1 MRSFPLRLITPSSG
15 VTSPSTTRTSV
26 DLPAPFGPSKVKI
39 FPGLSSSDTS
49 ERTRR
54 YQKKPRH
61 FPGNQT
67 CHVNFSL
74 AVVMKCYNI
83 TLLIFI
89 TMIGRIMLH
98 KKTLLF
104 AALSAALWGG
114 ATQAADAAVVA
125 SLKPVGFIAS
135 AIADGVT
142 ETQVL
147 LPDGASEH
155 DYSLRPSDVKRLQNA
170 DLVVWVGP
178 EMEAFMQ
185 KPVSKLPEA
194 KQVTIAQLE
203 DVKPLLMKSI
213 HDDDDDHDHAEKS
226 DEDHHHGDFNM
237 HLWLSPEIA
246 RATAVAIHGK
256 LVELMPQSRAKLD
269 ANLKDFEA
277 QLASTETQVGNELA
291 PLKGKGY
298 FVFHDAY
305 GYFEKQFGLTPLG
318 HFTVNPEIQPGAQR
332 LHEIRTQLVEQKA
345 TCVFAEPQFRP
356 AVVESVARGTS
367 VRMGTLDPP
376 GTNIKLG
383 KTSYSEFLNQLANQY
398 ASCLKGD

>member
-1 MRSFPLRLITPSSG
+1 
-15 VTSPSTTRTSV
+15 
-26 DLPAPFGPSKVKI
+26 
-39 FPGLSSSDTS
+39 
-49 ERTRR
+49 
-54 YQKKPRH
+54 
-61 FPGNQT
+61 
-67 CHVNFSL
+67 
-74 AVVMKCYNI
+74 
-83 TLLIFI
+83 
-89 TMIGRIMLH
+89 MISRIMLH
-98 KKTLLF
+98 KNTLLF

-114 ATQAADAAVVA
+114 ATQAANAAVVA
-125 SLKPVGFIAS
+125 SLKPLGFIAS

-142 ETQVL
+142 DTQVL

-155 DYSLRPSDVKRLQNA
+155 DYSLRPSDVKRLQGA
-170 DLVVWVGP
+170 DLVVWIGP
-178 EMEAFMQ
+178 EMEAFME
-185 KPVSKLPEA
+185 KSVKNIPDG
-194 KQVTIAQLE
+194 KQVTIAQLA
-203 DVKPLLMKSI
+203 DVKPLLMKGADDD
-213 HDDDDDHDHAEKS
+213 DDDDDHGHAHGEKG
-226 DEDHHHGDFNM
+226 DAHHHHGDYNM

-246 RATAVAIHGK
+246 RASAVAIHEK

-367 VRMGTLDPP
+367 VRMGTLDPL

>member
-1 MRSFPLRLITPSSG
+1 
-15 VTSPSTTRTSV
+15 
-26 DLPAPFGPSKVKI
+26 
-39 FPGLSSSDTS
+39 
-49 ERTRR
+49 
-54 YQKKPRH
+54 
-61 FPGNQT
+61 
-67 CHVNFSL
+67 
-74 AVVMKCYNI
+74 
-83 TLLIFI
+83 
-89 TMIGRIMLH
+89 
-98 KKTLLF
+98 
-104 AALSAALWGG
+104 
-114 ATQAADAAVVA
+114 
-125 SLKPVGFIAS
+125 
-135 AIADGVT
+135 
-142 ETQVL
+142 

-213 HDDDDDHDHAEKS
+213 HGDDDDHDHAEKS

-367 VRMGTLDPP
+367 VRMGTLDPL

-383 KTSYSEFLNQLANQY
+383 KTSYSEFLSQLANQY

>member
-1 MRSFPLRLITPSSG
+1 MLAELI
-15 VTSPSTTRTSV
+15 
-26 DLPAPFGPSKVKI
+26 
-39 FPGLSSSDTS
+39 
-49 ERTRR
+49 E
-54 YQKKPRH
+54 
-61 FPGNQT
+61 
-67 CHVNFSL
+67 
-74 AVVMKCYNI
+74 CYNI
-83 TLLIFI
+83 TFNLFM

-98 KKTLLF
+98 KNTLLF
-104 AALSAALWGG
+104 AGLSAAFLSVT
-114 ATQAADAAVVA
+114 ATNASAAVVA
-125 SLKPVGFIAS
+125 SLKPLGFVAA

-170 DLVVWVGP
+170 DLVVWIGP

-185 KPVSKLPEA
+185 KSAQKVPDAHK
-194 KQVTIAQLE
+194 VTISELSG
-203 DVKPLLMKSI
+203 VKPLLMKGS
-213 HDDDDDHDHAEKS
+213 DDDEDEHEHAHAEGEKS
-226 DEDHHHGDFNM
+226 DEHHHHGEYNM

-246 RATAVAIHGK
+246 RLSAVAIHDK

-277 QLASTETQVGNELA
+277 KLASTDEQVGRELA
-291 PLKGKGY
+291 PVKGKGY

-305 GYFEKQFGLTPLG
+305 GYYEKHYGLTPLG

-332 LHEIRTQLVEQKA
+332 LHEIRTELVEQKA

-356 AVVESVARGTS
+356 AVVEAVARGTS
-367 VRMGTLDPP
+367 VRMGTLDPL
-376 GTNIKLG
+376 GMNIQLG
-383 KTSYSEFLNQLANQY
+383 KASYSQFLSQLANHY

>member
-1 MRSFPLRLITPSSG
+1 
-15 VTSPSTTRTSV
+15 
-26 DLPAPFGPSKVKI
+26 
-39 FPGLSSSDTS
+39 
-49 ERTRR
+49 
-54 YQKKPRH
+54 
-61 FPGNQT
+61 
-67 CHVNFSL
+67 
-74 AVVMKCYNI
+74 
-83 TLLIFI
+83 
-89 TMIGRIMLH
+89 MIGRIMLH
-98 KKTLLF
+98 KNTLLF
-104 AALSAALWGG
+104 AALSAALWGS
-114 ATQAADAAVVA
+114 ATQAANAAVVA
-125 SLKPVGFIAS
+125 SLKPLGFIAS

-142 ETQVL
+142 DTEVL

-155 DYSLRPSDVKRLQNA
+155 DYSLRPSDVKRLQGA
-170 DLVVWVGP
+170 DLVVWIGP
-178 EMEAFMQ
+178 EMEAFME
-185 KPVSKLPEA
+185 KSVKNIPNAKL
-194 KQVTIAQLE
+194 VTIAQLN
-203 DVKPLLMKSI
+203 DVKPLLMKGAD
-213 HDDDDDHDHAEKS
+213 DDDDDHGHNDAGSEKS
-226 DEDHHHGDFNM
+226 DEHHHHGDYNM

-246 RATAVAIHGK
+246 RASAVAIHEK

-356 AVVESVARGTS
+356 AVVEAVARGTS
-367 VRMGTLDPP
+367 VRMGTLDPL

-383 KTSYSEFLNQLANQY
+383 KTSYSAFLNQLANQY